1 MYHYFSSKV
10 GLEAVQEENRKKK
23 DNENEH
29 RKTKFTRMET
39 IEFYTFLKIF

>member
-23 DNENEH
+23 DNENED
-29 RKTKFTRMET
+29 RKKILRGPT
-39 IEFYTFLKIF
+39 IHSAVFLDSF